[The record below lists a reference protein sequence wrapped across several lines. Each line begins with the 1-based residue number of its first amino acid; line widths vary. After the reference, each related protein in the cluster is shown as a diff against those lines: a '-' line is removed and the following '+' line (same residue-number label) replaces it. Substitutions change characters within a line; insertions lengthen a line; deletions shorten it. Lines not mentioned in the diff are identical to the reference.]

1 MTRRRVVIT
10 GLGVV
15 TNIGS
20 DVKVFWD
27 NLLAGKSGLS
37 MLEGF
42 DTDEFP
48 VKIGGQVK
56 DFDPDKYIDPRESK
70 RIDRFAQMAL
80 AASVCAVEDSGIDF
94 STLDLDRCGSIIGS
108 GIGGLGEIEREHLK
122 LMEKGPR
129 RVSPFCVPKLMA
141 NAANAN
147 VAIRFGLRGANQAV
161 ITACAAATHAIG
173 DSLRQIQYGYEDVII
188 AGGAEAAVTNL
199 GLASFCALKA
209 LSTRNDEPQR
219 ASRPFDADRGGFVL
233 AEGAGIV
240 ILEEYEHAKRR
251 GAKIY
256 AELLGFG
263 MSCDANHI
271 TAPCEDGSGAARCI
285 SGAIRD
291 AGLNPGQI
299 DYINAHGTGTELND
313 KAETKAVKSALGEA
327 VARKVAISSIKSH
340 IGHSLGASGG
350 IEAVATAL
358 AIKNGII
365 PPTINLETAD
375 PECDLDY
382 TPLVP
387 KEREIK
393 FALSNSFGFGGH
405 NASIALGKI

>member
-1 MTRRRVVIT
+1 MTKRRVVIT

-15 TNIGS
+15 TNLGE
-20 DVKVFWD
+20 DVSVFWD
-27 NLLAGKSGLS
+27 SLLAGKSGIS
-37 MLEGF
+37 ILEGF
-42 DTDEFP
+42 NTEEFP
-48 VKIGGQVK
+48 VKIGGQIK
-56 DFDPDKYIDPRESK
+56 DFDPNKYIDPREAK
-70 RIDRFAQMAL
+70 RIDRFAQLAL
-80 AASVCAVEDSGIDF
+80 AASVNAVADSGIDF
-94 STLDLDRCGSIIGS
+94 PSLDLDRCGSIIGS

-122 LMEKGPR
+122 LIEKGPR

-141 NAANAN
+141 NAGNAN
-147 VAIRFGLRGANQAV
+147 VGIRFGLRGANHAV

-173 DSLRQIQYGYEDVII
+173 DSFRQIQYGYQDVVVT
-188 AGGAEAAVTNL
+188 GGAEAAVTNL

-209 LSTRNDEPQR
+209 LSTRNDEPQL

-240 ILEEYEHAKRR
+240 ILEEYEHAKKR

-256 AELLGFG
+256 AEIIGFG

-271 TAPCEDGSGAARCI
+271 TAPCEDGRGAASCI

-291 AGLNPGQI
+291 AGLAPEQI
-299 DYINAHGTGTELND
+299 DYINAHGTGTQLND
-313 KAETKAVKSALGEA
+313 KAETQAVKRSLGEDA
-327 VARKVAISSIKSH
+327 ARKVSISSIKSH

-358 AIKNGII
+358 TLKNGII
-365 PPTINLETAD
+365 PPTINLENPD
-375 PECDLDY
+375 PACDLDY
-382 TPLVP
+382 TPLTA
-387 KEREIK
+387 KEREVK

-405 NASIALGKI
+405 NASLAFGKI